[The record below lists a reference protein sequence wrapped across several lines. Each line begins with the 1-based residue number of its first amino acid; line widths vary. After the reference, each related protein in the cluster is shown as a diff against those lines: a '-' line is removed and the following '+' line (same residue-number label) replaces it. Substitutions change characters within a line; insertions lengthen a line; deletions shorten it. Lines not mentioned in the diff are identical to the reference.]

1 MSSVAEEMRIRE
13 ELEKEVDMEMED
25 EIKEGIYK
33 LALRLHHLYR
43 QQQIRKKQGQGAGKK
58 ICSELRINIRM
69 EASASPASRSKVIIP
84 TAVNCDRFRFNGV
97 SIRRKSKLTTFL
109 KISRASNKHE
119 EPDDDND
126 DDGKKRHRVA
136 TWKKWAVGITLSII
150 LPSYRRKLGPL
161 GILMNRVN
169 EVLETTETMSEVV
182 EDVAVDVKRLAE
194 AYERRLPAKD
204 QDGKLKEALD
214 LVEKLAE
221 ETIKATDL
229 AQELIDKVE
238 EAEERLDDVL
248 TEAQARIKRQK
259 DATQYKR

>member
-1 MSSVAEEMRIRE
+1 MASSI
-13 ELEKEVDMEMED
+13 
-25 EIKEGIYK
+25 
-33 LALRLHHLYR
+33 
-43 QQQIRKKQGQGAGKK
+43 
-58 ICSELRINIRM
+58 S
-69 EASASPASRSKVIIP
+69 ASASPASRSKVIIP
-84 TAVNCDRFRFNGV
+84 TAVSCDKFRFNRV
-97 SIRRKSKLTTFL
+97 SIRRKSKLTTIL

-119 EPDDDND
+119 EPDDDNDD

-238 EAEERLDDVL
+238 EAEERLDDIL